1 MFKLFKRKNEMK
13 ELKCRVAALETK
25 VTALNS
31 QIENSK
37 SWGDGFNLKGYTFE
51 GAKLQCKKCNKESS
65 TIEAKISDLVATPAK
80 VDELKVDTMGICPRS
95 EDVGLINYECV
106 SPKASKITFKLSSV
120 EGDETTVTFDK
131 EGMTLSVNKPES
143 KEESNTNGDLLLQ
156 IDGSVI
162 GKVALNQLNKMQRQ
176 SGIKMVNV

>member
-1 MFKLFKRKNEMK
+1 MFKLFKRKNEVK
-13 ELKCRVAALETK
+13 ELKSRVAALETK

-51 GAKLQCKKCNKESS
+51 SAKLQCKKCNKESS

-80 VDELKVDTMGICPRS
+80 VDELKV
-95 EDVGLINYECV
+95 
-106 SPKASKITFKLSSV
+106 
-120 EGDETTVTFDK
+120 
-131 EGMTLSVNKPES
+131 
-143 KEESNTNGDLLLQ
+143 ESNTNGDLLLQ

>member
-1 MFKLFKRKNEMK
+1 MFKLFKRKNEVK
-13 ELKCRVAALETK
+13 ELKSRVAALETK

-80 VDELKVDTMGICPRS
+80 VDELKV
-95 EDVGLINYECV
+95 
-106 SPKASKITFKLSSV
+106 
-120 EGDETTVTFDK
+120 
-131 EGMTLSVNKPES
+131 
-143 KEESNTNGDLLLQ
+143 ESNTNGDLILQ
-156 IDGSVI
+156 IDGSVR
-162 GKVALNQLNKMQRQ
+162 GKVALEQSNKMTRQ
-176 SGIKMVNV
+176 SENILVNI